1 MRNLTAKSQDIPY
14 HLAGKGSQQ
23 VVIFNVNDGLDA
35 ARLLLPDL
43 IQQAARNIPGNL
55 VIGIP
60 NRDFMVVFSDD
71 DPDRVTAVSLQI
83 TQDMRQHAH
92 GLTTSLFTITDG
104 EIRDYKGM

>member
-1 MRNLTAKSQDIPY
+1 MKNLAAASQNIPY
-14 HLAGKGSQQ
+14 HVAGEGSQQ

-35 ARLLLPDL
+35 ARLLLPEL
-43 IQQAARNIPGNL
+43 IRSAARDIPGNL

-71 DPDRVTAVSLQI
+71 DPDRVSAVALQV

-92 GLTTSLFTITDG
+92 GLTTNLFTITDG
-104 EIRDYKGM
+104 EVREYRGV